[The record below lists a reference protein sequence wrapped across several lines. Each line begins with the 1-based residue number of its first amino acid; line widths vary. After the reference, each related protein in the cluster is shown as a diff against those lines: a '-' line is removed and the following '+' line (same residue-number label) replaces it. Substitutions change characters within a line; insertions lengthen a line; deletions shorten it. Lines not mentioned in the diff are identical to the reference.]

1 MYLPV
6 MGLWG
11 YGAWRLGRLY
21 NELRAQVPDDAPA
34 SEEPPPDQATGSPGS
49 VG

>member
-21 NELRAQVPDDAPA
+21 TELRARAGDEIAAQAQR
-34 SEEPPPDQATGSPGS
+34 EP
-49 VG
+49 